1 MWNNNYIAYDSFI
14 EKFQEGTEAV
24 RVNKWTEKG
33 LSKLVD
39 TKAKGF
45 EDVDLW
51 PGALLDIA
59 MGMKILQSE
68 IIGTQTSFSTNFGS
82 K

>member
-1 MWNNNYIAYDSFI
+1 MKS
-14 EKFQEGTEAV
+14 EGF
-24 RVNKWTEKG
+24 
-33 LSKLVD
+33 SKLVD
-39 TKAKGF
+39 TKAKGL
-45 EDVDLW
+45 EDVELW